1 MSYVYE
7 AVLYYRPLTFFRI
20 SFKESRKVYLKV
32 NVFLKERKEGE
43 SEGER
48 EGEKE
53 NQKDKEKN

>member
-7 AVLYYRPLTFFRI
+7 VVLYYRFLTFFRI
-20 SFKESRKVYLKV
+20 SFKEFRKVYLKV

-53 NQKDKEKN
+53 N